1 MQFLSNIKN
10 KLSGKQLS
18 VIINVV
24 LISILLGMF
33 ILRSGTS
40 TTDGDEAI
48 ATKADNV
55 GKQSDHQLA
64 VQAPELPK
72 GPHAGK
78 LFVKDGYGLEVLIY
92 QQNVAPH
99 FRVYIYQDGKPLDPT
114 NSDITINLER
124 LGRPLQTL
132 NFSKESDYL
141 KSNAIIEEP
150 FSFSATII
158 AKHAGKSHTFKF
170 EQIEGRVAMTDR
182 QLTLSG
188 IEIST
193 AGPAN
198 IHTTLSLTGEIQLNA
213 DKSVHVVPRLS
224 GIVELVAANAGDKV
238 RKGQVLA
245 VISSQSIADQRSDLM
260 AAQKRATLS
269 QVTYDRE
276 KKLWEGKISA
286 EQDYLQARQEMQEA
300 NINLQ
305 KAQQKL
311 QSLGASQGSSNS
323 NLTRYEIKAPI
334 DGVITDKKISAGQV
348 VNGDE
353 GIFVVADLSTVWAE
367 MTIYA
372 KDISTV
378 KVGQKVLVKAS
389 AFEEQTVGTVAYVS
403 ALVGEQSRTAMA
415 RIVLQNPKRIW
426 LPGLP
431 VNIEL
436 STEQLTVPLAVSV
449 EGLQT
454 MGDDMVVFG
463 RYGEYFEE
471 RPIELG
477 RRDDKYVEVLH
488 GLKSGEK
495 YAAENSYL
503 VKAELGKAS
512 ASDND

>member
-1 MQFLSNIKN
+1 M
-10 KLSGKQLS
+10 
-18 VIINVV
+18 
-24 LISILLGMF
+24 
-33 ILRSGTS
+33 
-40 TTDGDEAI
+40 
-48 ATKADNV
+48 
-55 GKQSDHQLA
+55 
-64 VQAPELPK
+64 
-72 GPHAGK
+72 
-78 LFVKDGYGLEVLIY
+78 
-92 QQNVAPH
+92 
-99 FRVYIYQDGKPLDPT
+99 
-114 NSDITINLER
+114 
-124 LGRPLQTL
+124 
-132 NFSKESDYL
+132 
-141 KSNAIIEEP
+141 
-150 FSFSATII
+150 
-158 AKHAGKSHTFKF
+158 
-170 EQIEGRVAMTDR
+170 
-182 QLTLSG
+182 
-188 IEIST
+188 
-193 AGPAN
+193 
-198 IHTTLSLTGEIQLNA
+198 
-213 DKSVHVVPRLS
+213 PRLS
-224 GIVELVAANAGDKV
+224 GIVELVSANAGDKV

-260 AAQKRATLS
+260 AAQKRAALS
-269 QVTYDRE
+269 RVTYERE

-311 QSLGASQGSSNS
+311 QSLDASQGSSNS

-415 RIVLQNPKRIW
+415 RIVLQNPKRTW